1 MPLPIAQ
8 TGGDSHALAKRFEL
22 LERRLRLVEQQAVQP
37 ATASGD
43 FVAHEG
49 ETIFVSAPT
58 TGAVGLLP
66 TAKSANRGAT
76 ITLVCQTTNPV
87 TLRTVSGTVNGQLS
101 ITRQRVGTYQL
112 VSDGASGWWA
122 PSLDLPR
129 PRDAAIQDW
138 FCSGNVTSGQIGS
151 LGWNLTGVGTPACT
165 RNATGMAA
173 PTKLT
178 LTTTAAAN
186 DRTTLCLAQTEAGNV
201 VKPSECAVIQT
212 VQSFNAVTATKRLF
226 FGLATTLATA
236 PASAANSLGFLY
248 DSSVGANWL
257 TIARFGTT
265 GTATDTGVAASSADA
280 LLTIWQ
286 QSPMT
291 FRFYI
296 GQVLVGTI
304 AGTLAVSAL
313 PMNAGFRL
321 ETLTTSAT
329 THRVGYF
336 GMTCLGLGS
345 PYYGDEFLKA

>member
-1 MPLPIAQ
+1 MPWPIAQ

-37 ATASGD
+37 ATVSGD
-43 FVAHEG
+43 FIAHEG

-58 TGAVGLLP
+58 AGAVGLLP

-87 TLRTVSGTVNGQLS
+87 TLRTVSGNINGQLS

-122 PSLDLPR
+122 PSLGLPR

-173 PTKLT
+173 STKLT

-186 DRTTLCLAQTEAGNV
+186 DRTTLCLAQNRGGQRGQAVGVRRHPDRAELQRSYGDQAPV
-201 VKPSECAVIQT
+201 FWPSDDPGHGA
-212 VQSFNAVTATKRLF
+212 RLRCQF
-226 FGLATTLATA
+226 ARVPLRF
-236 PASAANSLGFLY
+236 
-248 DSSVGANWL
+248 VGRANWL

-304 AGTLAVSAL
+304 AGTLAVSACHE
-313 PMNAGFRL
+313 R
-321 ETLTTSAT
+321 
-329 THRVGYF
+329 RV
-336 GMTCLGLGS
+336 S
-345 PYYGDEFLKA
+345 PRDPDDVGHDAPCRILRHDVPRPR